1 MCKESL
7 AVSEKRFSRPGKII
21 GRTSTMPSSALGHV
35 WNMEEFPP
43 AKGKHHNI
51 GKFALGLSIIFL

>member
-7 AVSEKRFSRPGKII
+7 AVSEKRLSRPGKII
-21 GRTSTMPSSALGHV
+21 GRTSTMPASKLGHV

-43 AKGKHHNI
+43 AKGRHHNI
-51 GKFALGLSIIFL
+51 GKLALELSINFL